1 VVIDFRRGGSEKP
14 RSTMATIDIRRSH
27 HLSKEAA
34 REKAEDLARSMQER
48 LGIEWR
54 WDGDRI
60 KFDAPSGAAK
70 GATGQ
75 VEVGADEVRVQ
86 IDLPFLMRPMK
97 GMVESKVREK
107 LEKALG

>member
-1 VVIDFRRGGSEKP
+1 
-14 RSTMATIDIRRSH
+14 MATIDIRRSH
-27 HLSKEAA
+27 QLSKELA
-34 REKAEDLARSMQER
+34 REKAEDLARNMQER

-54 WDGDRI
+54 WSGDRI
-60 KFDAPSGAAK
+60 EFDAPRGTAK

-75 VEVGADEVRVQ
+75 VEVSASEVRVQ
-86 IDLPFLMRPMK
+86 IDLPFLLRPMK

>member
-1 VVIDFRRGGSEKP
+1 
-14 RSTMATIDIRRSH
+14 MATIDIRRSH
-27 HLSKEAA
+27 QLSKEAA
-34 REKAEDLARSMQER
+34 RAKAEDLARSMQER
-48 LGIEWR
+48 LGIQWR
-54 WDGDRI
+54 WAGDRI
-60 KFDAPSGAAK
+60 EFDAPSGAAK

-75 VEVGADEVRVQ
+75 VEVGVSEVRVQ